1 MIYATVIA
9 VMIFILI
16 FILAIFALY
25 QVGKKVKEKE
35 AMILKMMS
43 EQNARKNLDKYK
55 RKSTPKVPTIKKMS
69 K

>member
-1 MIYATVIA
+1 MIYATVITMM
-9 VMIFILI
+9 VFILV
-16 FILAIFALY
+16 IFALY

-55 RKSTPKVPTIKKMS
+55 RKSTPKVPTIKK
-69 K
+69 

>member
-1 MIYATVIA
+1 MMV
-9 VMIFILI
+9 

-55 RKSTPKVPTIKKMS
+55 RKSTPKVPAIKK
-69 K
+69 

>member
-1 MIYATVIA
+1 MIYATVITMM
-9 VMIFILI
+9 V

-55 RKSTPKVPTIKKMS
+55 RKSTPKVPTIKK
-69 K
+69 